1 MATIESIV
9 AVSAESVFEI
19 GDRLTALLEQ
29 ARHDAASDGIAEN
42 ALARLAETVEALR
55 SRLVRKVERDPR
67 SLFDLDERL
76 IGLMDCAEEAAECGG
91 EVPQELLQ
99 EINDYLEAYR
109 TKVDR
114 IAGYWRWQESIAT
127 ICGEEAERLSGRK
140 RAAERRVNRLKDMLL
155 AFALPRGLK
164 KFEGEKAAIGV
175 QANGTASVVI
185 DHPLQIGECFFEKS
199 LRFTK
204 TDLQEIVHQL
214 ADGKQRRRLEAALA
228 GDGWEINAS
237 AVRFAIINGSNIPGV
252 RLVKGHHVRLR

>member
-19 GDRLTALLEQ
+19 GDRLTGLLEQ

-91 EVPQELLQ
+91 EVPQELLL

-109 TKVDR
+109 TKIDR
-114 IAGYWRWQESIAT
+114 IAGT
-127 ICGEEAERLSGRK
+127 
-140 RAAERRVNRLKDMLL
+140 
-155 AFALPRGLK
+155 
-164 KFEGEKAAIGV
+164 
-175 QANGTASVVI
+175 
-185 DHPLQIGECFFEKS
+185 
-199 LRFTK
+199 
-204 TDLQEIVHQL
+204 
-214 ADGKQRRRLEAALA
+214 
-228 GDGWEINAS
+228 
-237 AVRFAIINGSNIPGV
+237 
-252 RLVKGHHVRLR
+252 